1 MLNCVVCNVMVQCF
15 KITLVF
21 VSGVFKMLLL
31 VVSLIAYSNSASV
44 HGGHGGRGGHV
55 GRGDHGDHHM
65 NRRSAQY
72 YTTAAPY
79 YTTVASY
86 YSEAP
91 YYTTPAAYYSEAPYY
106 TTPAAYYKVGVL
118 LRV

>member
-1 MLNCVVCNVMVQCF
+1 M
-15 KITLVF
+15 
-21 VSGVFKMLLL
+21 GVFKMLLL

-55 GRGDHGDHHM
+55 GRGDRGDHHM

-86 YSEAP
+86 HSELRITLRQLLTTP
-91 YYTTPAAYYSEAPYY
+91 KLRITLRQLYTTRRYMDI
-106 TTPAAYYKVGVL
+106 VQ
-118 LRV
+118 